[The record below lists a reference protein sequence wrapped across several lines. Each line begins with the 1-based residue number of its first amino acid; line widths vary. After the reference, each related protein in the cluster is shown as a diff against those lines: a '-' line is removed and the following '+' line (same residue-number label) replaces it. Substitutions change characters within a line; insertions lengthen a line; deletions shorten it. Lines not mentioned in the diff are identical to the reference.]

1 MKYVGLYSDP
11 QDIAVKKNVDAVAD
25 RVTTAEGEI
34 DALQTAVDGKVPNTR
49 KVNNKALSADITLTA
64 SDVGAL
70 PSTTTYVSSVDG
82 ASGAVTTNAVKT
94 TAQTLTDAQK
104 SQARTNIGA
113 GTSSFSGNYNDLTNK
128 PSIPSKTSEIDN
140 DSGYITSAGAPV
152 QSVNSKTGAV
162 TLTASDVKAVGL
174 SGNDTIT
181 GTKTFSG
188 AVKMNGGVDIKSGG
202 NAVLNIEGVATDVDY
217 IDVWVD
223 GGSNKNRPLVLQ
235 TNSNTTGSVGIGT
248 ATPSSKLQVV
258 GTVTATAFSGDGSAL
273 TNIPY
278 PVTSVNSKTGAVTLT
293 ASDVGALPSSTVI
306 PTVPDN
312 LVTYAAD
319 TTVEAVTGVDA
330 DTLQG
335 HAANYFATQSGLTAA
350 NTSISTNTNNIAELS
365 TKVSGVEGSISGIQT
380 SVNNMQTSKL
390 DKSGGTMT
398 GALVAQNN
406 ANYTTKQVRNIIIST
421 ADPSGG
427 SNGDIWIR
435 YTV

>member
-70 PSTTTYVSSVDG
+70 ASTTTYVSSVDG

-94 TAQTLTDAQK
+94 TAQTLTNAQK
-104 SQARTNIGA
+104 TQARTNIGA
-113 GTSSFSGNYNDLTNK
+113 GTSSFSGSYNDLTNK

-162 TLTASDVKAVGL
+162 TLAASDVSAVGL
-174 SGNDTIT
+174 SGNDTIA

-217 IDVWVD
+217 IDIWVD

-235 TNSNTTGSVGIGT
+235 TNSNTTGNVGIGT

-258 GTVTATAFSGDGSAL
+258 GTVTATAFSGNGSAL

-312 LVTYAAD
+312 LVTYAAG

-335 HAANYFATQSGLTAA
+335 HAASYFATQSGLTAA
-350 NTSISTNTNNIAELS
+350 NTSISTNTNNITELS

-380 SVNNMQTSKL
+380 SVNSKL

-406 ANYTTKQVRNIIIST
+406 TNYTTKQVRNIIIST

>member
-94 TAQTLTDAQK
+94 TAQSLTDAQK

-152 QSVNSKTGAV
+152 QSVNDKTGAV
-162 TLTASDVKAVGL
+162 TLSASDVSAVGL
-174 SGNDTIT
+174 SGNDTIA
-181 GTKTFSG
+181 GTKTFNG

-217 IDVWVD
+217 IDIWVD

-235 TNSNTTGSVGIGT
+235 TNSNTTGNVGIGT

-312 LVTYAAD
+312 LVTYDAG

-335 HAANYFATQSGLTAA
+335 HAASYFATQAGLTAA
-350 NTSISTNTNNIAELS
+350 NTSISTNTNNITELS
-365 TKVSGVEGSISGIQT
+365 TKVSGVEGSISSIQT
-380 SVNNMQTSKL
+380 SVGTKL

-427 SNGDIWIR
+427 SNGDIWVK

>member
-1 MKYVGLYSDP
+1 MKYVGLYSDL

-104 SQARTNIGA
+104 TQARTNIGA
-113 GTSSFSGNYNDLTNK
+113 GTSSFSGSYNDLTNK
-128 PSIPSKTSEIDN
+128 PSIPSKTSEIEN

-162 TLTASDVKAVGL
+162 TLTASDVSAVGL
-174 SGNDTIT
+174 SGNDTIS

-188 AVKMNGGVDIKSGG
+188 AVKMNGGVDIKSSG
-202 NAVLNIEGVATDVDY
+202 NAVLNIEGVSTDVDY

-235 TNSNTTGSVGIGT
+235 TNSNTTGNVGIGT

-258 GTVTATAFSGDGSAL
+258 GTVTATAFSGNGSAL

-312 LVTYAAD
+312 LVTYAAG

-335 HAANYFATQSGLTAA
+335 YAASYFATQSGLTAA
-350 NTSISTNTNNIAELS
+350 NTSISTNTNNIAELN
-365 TKVSGVEGSISGIQT
+365 TKVSSVEGSISGIQT
-380 SVNNMQTSKL
+380 SVNAKL

-427 SNGDIWIR
+427 SNGDIWIK

>member
-312 LVTYAAD
+312 LVTYAAG

-335 HAANYFATQSGLTAA
+335 HAANYFATQSALTAA
-350 NTSISTNTNNIAELS
+350 NTSISTNANNITELS
-365 TKVSGVEGSISGIQT
+365 TKVSGIEGSISGIQT
-380 SVNNMQTSKL
+380 SVGTKL

-427 SNGDIWIR
+427 SNGDIWVK

>member
-11 QDIAVKKNVDAVAD
+11 QDVAVKKNVDAVAD
-25 RVTTAEGEI
+25 RVTAAEGEI

-70 PSTTTYVSSVDG
+70 ASTTTYVSSVDG

-94 TAQTLTDAQK
+94 TAQSLTDAQK
-104 SQARTNIGA
+104 TQARTNIGA
-113 GTSSFSGNYNDLTNK
+113 GTSSFSGSYNDLTNK
-128 PSIPSKTSEIDN
+128 PSIPTKTSEIDN

-162 TLTASDVKAVGL
+162 TLAAADVSAVGL

-188 AVKMNGGVDIKSGG
+188 AVKMNGGVDIKSSG

-235 TNSNTTGSVGIGT
+235 TNSNTTGNVGIGT
-248 ATPSSKLQVV
+248 ATPSSKLQVI
-258 GTVTATAFSGDGSAL
+258 GTVTATAFSGNGSAL

-312 LVTYAAD
+312 LVTYAAG

-335 HAANYFATQSGLTAA
+335 HAASYFATQSGLTAA
-350 NTSISTNTNNIAELS
+350 NSSISTNANNIAELS

-380 SVNNMQTSKL
+380 SVNSKL

-421 ADPSGG
+421 AAPSGG
-427 SNGDIWIR
+427 SNGDIWIQ

>member
-70 PSTTTYVSSVDG
+70 ASTTTYVSSVDG

-162 TLTASDVKAVGL
+162 TLAAADVSAVGL
-174 SGNDTIT
+174 SGNDTIA

-188 AVKMNGGVDIKSGG
+188 AVKMNSGVDIKSSG
-202 NAVLNIEGVATDVDY
+202 NAVLNIEGVSTNVDY

-235 TNSNTTGSVGIGT
+235 TNSNTTGNVGIGT

-273 TNIPY
+273 TNVPY

-312 LVTYAAD
+312 LVTYAAG

-335 HAANYFATQSGLTAA
+335 HAASYFATQSGLTAA
-350 NTSISTNTNNIAELS
+350 NSSISTNANNIAELS

-380 SVNNMQTSKL
+380 SVNSKL

-421 ADPSGG
+421 AAPSGG
-427 SNGDIWIR
+427 SNGDIWIQ

>member
-11 QDIAVKKNVDAVAD
+11 QDVAVKKNVDAVAD

-104 SQARTNIGA
+104 TQARTNIGA

-162 TLTASDVKAVGL
+162 TLTASDV
-174 SGNDTIT
+174 
-181 GTKTFSG
+181 
-188 AVKMNGGVDIKSGG
+188 
-202 NAVLNIEGVATDVDY
+202 
-217 IDVWVD
+217 
-223 GGSNKNRPLVLQ
+223 
-235 TNSNTTGSVGIGT
+235 
-248 ATPSSKLQVV
+248 
-258 GTVTATAFSGDGSAL
+258 
-273 TNIPY
+273 
-278 PVTSVNSKTGAVTLT
+278 
-293 ASDVGALPSSTVI
+293 GALPSSTVI

-312 LVTYAAD
+312 LVTYAAG

-335 HAANYFATQSGLTAA
+335 HVASYFATQSGLTAA
-350 NTSISTNTNNIAELS
+350 NTSISTNANNITELS
-365 TKVSGVEGSISGIQT
+365 TKVSGVEGSISSIQT
-380 SVNNMQTSKL
+380 SVGTKL

-406 ANYTTKQVRNIIIST
+406 TNYTTKQVRNIIIST

-427 SNGDIWIR
+427 GNGDIWIR

>member
-64 SDVGAL
+64 ADVGAL

-312 LVTYAAD
+312 LVTYAAG

-335 HAANYFATQSGLTAA
+335 HAASYFATQSGLTAA
-350 NTSISTNTNNIAELS
+350 NTSISTNANNITELS

-380 SVNNMQTSKL
+380 RVNNMQTSKL

-406 ANYTTKQVRNIIIST
+406 TNYTTKQVRNIIIST

-427 SNGDIWIR
+427 SNGDIWVK

>member
-1 MKYVGLYSDP
+1 MKYVGLYKDP
-11 QDIAVKKNVDAVAD
+11 QDIATKANVDAVAD
-25 RVTTAEGEI
+25 RVATAEDEI
-34 DALQTAVDGKVPNTR
+34 DALQTAVDSKVPNTR

-70 PSTTTYVSSVDG
+70 ASTTTYVSSVDG

-113 GTSSFSGNYNDLTNK
+113 GTSSFSGSYNDLSNK
-128 PSIPSKTSEIDN
+128 PPIPTKTSELTN
-140 DSGYITSAGAPV
+140 DSNYITSAGAPV

-162 TLTASDVKAVGL
+162 TLTASDVSAVGL
-174 SGNDTIT
+174 SGNDTIS

-188 AVKMNGGVDIKSGG
+188 AVKMNGGVDIKSSG
-202 NAVLNIEGVATDVDY
+202 NAVLNIEGVSTNTDY
-217 IDVWVD
+217 IDIWVD

-235 TNSNTTGSVGIGT
+235 TNSNTTGNVGIGT

-312 LVTYAAD
+312 IVTYAAG
-319 TTVEAVTGVDA
+319 TTVEAVDGVDA

-335 HAANYFATQSGLTAA
+335 HAASYFATQSGLTAA
-350 NTSISTNTNNIAELS
+350 NTNITTNANNITELS
-365 TKVSGVEGSISGIQT
+365 TKISSVEGNISGIQS
-380 SVNNMQTSKL
+380 SVTTVQSDKL

-406 ANYTTKQVRNIIIST
+406 TNYTAKQVRNIIIST

-427 SNGDIWIR
+427 SNGDIWVK

>member
-64 SDVGAL
+64 ADVGAL

-312 LVTYAAD
+312 LVTYAAG

-335 HAANYFATQSGLTAA
+335 HAASYFATQSGLTAA
-350 NTSISTNTNNIAELS
+350 NTSISTNANNITELS

-380 SVNNMQTSKL
+380 RVNNMQTSKL

-406 ANYTTKQVRNIIIST
+406 TNYTTKQVRNIIIST

-427 SNGDIWIR
+427 SNGDIWVK
-435 YTV
+435 YTM

>member
-64 SDVGAL
+64 SDVGA
-70 PSTTTYVSSVDG
+70 
-82 ASGAVTTNAVKT
+82 
-94 TAQTLTDAQK
+94 
-104 SQARTNIGA
+104 
-113 GTSSFSGNYNDLTNK
+113 
-128 PSIPSKTSEIDN
+128 
-140 DSGYITSAGAPV
+140 
-152 QSVNSKTGAV
+152 
-162 TLTASDVKAVGL
+162 VGL
-174 SGNDTIT
+174 SGNDTIA

-202 NAVLNIEGVATDVDY
+202 NAVLNIEGVSTDVDY

-223 GGSNKNRPLVLQ
+223 GGSKENRPLVLQ
-235 TNSNTTGSVGIGT
+235 TNSNTTGNVGIGT

-312 LVTYAAD
+312 LVTYEAG
-319 TTVEAVTGVDA
+319 TTVEGVTGVDA

-350 NTSISTNTNNIAELS
+350 NTGISTNANNITELS
-365 TKVSGVEGSISGIQT
+365 TKVSSVEGSISGIQT
-380 SVNNMQTSKL
+380 SANAKL

-427 SNGDIWIR
+427 SNGDIWVK

>member
-64 SDVGAL
+64 ADVGAL

-235 TNSNTTGSVGIGT
+235 TNSNTTGNVGIGT

-312 LVTYAAD
+312 LVTYAAG

-335 HAANYFATQSGLTAA
+335 HAASYFATQSALTAA
-350 NTSISTNTNNIAELS
+350 NTSISTNANNITELS
-365 TKVSGVEGSISGIQT
+365 TKVSGIEGSISGIQT
-380 SVNNMQTSKL
+380 SVGTKL

-435 YTV
+435 YTE